1 MSGGVCAQLAL
12 VLRKNLIFKKRN
24 RKDVLLEI
32 LFPCLFF
39 LLLGVLKS
47 NVGAANQLRVAA
59 PSHMVGLLFVC
70 TRRRCHSSLDASFHI
85 DRSDAAFLSG
95 RLNAGVSS
103 VCVCLLS
110 CLSL

>member
-1 MSGGVCAQLAL
+1 MSSGGFCAQLAL

-47 NVGAANQLRVAA
+47 NVGTANQLRSAA
-59 PSHMVGLLFVC
+59 GSVWGARRESTHTRKSHHHHIFV
-70 TRRRCHSSLDASFHI
+70 H
-85 DRSDAAFLSG
+85 
-95 RLNAGVSS
+95 
-103 VCVCLLS
+103 LLS
-110 CLSL
+110 YLSFFVFDISRPFPPVPLVFPWSQSI

>member
-1 MSGGVCAQLAL
+1 MSGGFCAQLAL

-47 NVGAANQLRVAA
+47 NVGAANQLRAA
-59 PSHMVGLLFVC
+59 PS
-70 TRRRCHSSLDASFHI
+70 RARRCACFLHSYRCVFPASSDAALSHHSSL
-85 DRSDAAFLSG
+85 SG
-95 RLNAGVSS
+95 LV
-103 VCVCLLS
+103 
-110 CLSL
+110 